1 MSRVSK
7 VFFLECFIDLVEMA
21 TLAVFSLDLK
31 LSRPREDGSIGLSSY
46 VRRTIFNRL

>member
-31 LSRPREDGSIGLSSY
+31 LSRGHDPEKM
-46 VRRTIFNRL
+46 VR